1 MHPRLRLGRRRRPD
15 RAGPASGD
23 HARGRDRVADIFDEV
38 EEDLRAERMK
48 RLMARYGGLLAGL
61 MLLAVL
67 AVGGFQGW
75 RWWQARQAAQTAETY
90 MAVNKSAA
98 EPGADGRAVADRF
111 AALAAEAPP
120 GYRGLARLRAAAL
133 KAEAGDGAG
142 ALALWEEVAR
152 DGAIDPLYRDLGT
165 VMWGLHS
172 LDAGDPAAIEARLA
186 PLAEGP
192 WGASVQEIRALAAM
206 KRGATE
212 EAKQMLTGLT
222 TNPATPQGVRDRAGK
237 VLAEIGG

>member
-1 MHPRLRLGRRRRPD
+1 MHRPLF
-15 RAGPASGD
+15 
-23 HARGRDRVADIFDEV
+23 RGRDRVADIFDEV

-61 MLLAVL
+61 MLLAV
-67 AVGGFQGW
+67 ACVGGWQGW
-75 RWWQARQAAQTAETY
+75 RWWQARQAAQTAEVY

-98 EPGADGRAVADRF
+98 EPGADGKAAADRF
-111 AALAAEAPP
+111 AAMAAEAPP

-133 KAEAGDGAG
+133 RAEAGDRAG

-152 DGAIDPLYRDLGT
+152 DSAIDQIYRDLGT

-172 LDAGDPAAIEARLA
+172 LDGGDPAAIESRLA
-186 PLAEGP
+186 PLATGP

-212 EAKQMLTGLT
+212 EAKQLLTGLT
-222 TNPATPQGVRDRAGK
+222 TNPAAPQGVRDRARK